1 MPVPHPV
8 ALSEQIQPVFGVS
21 DTSLGSS
28 SSANDGITL
37 KPSPVYIVGQQAI
50 GNITSNPTNGD
61 SQTIASLPPS
71 IASRIASLNQAG
83 MVDQAKVP
91 PITLNNKQKNINSTK
106 GLDSA
111 SKSAAGTSIHA
122 PGSMHMPE
130 PLSSSS
136 ETKRDPLS
144 DFPITNTIKP
154 SELVYWL
161 KVEKNPPRIL
171 VLDVRNRDQFKN
183 GHIKTQNIV
192 CLEPIILQ
200 DHD

>member
-1 MPVPHPV
+1 SGFSFSLKKVADILGEAENIAKILEKQNLDDKATPTDRTSSHINMPVPHPV

-71 IASRIASLNQAG
+71 IASRIASLNQGG

-91 PITLNNKQKNINSTK
+91 PITLNNKQKNI
-106 GLDSA
+106 
-111 SKSAAGTSIHA
+111 
-122 PGSMHMPE
+122 
-130 PLSSSS
+130 
-136 ETKRDPLS
+136 
-144 DFPITNTIKP
+144 
-154 SELVYWL
+154 
-161 KVEKNPPRIL
+161 
-171 VLDVRNRDQFKN
+171 
-183 GHIKTQNIV
+183 
-192 CLEPIILQ
+192 
-200 DHD
+200 